1 MAFHIQ
7 LTWMPATA
15 AGMAC
20 LDSGIFMSKSL
31 VSAPSIFIFCAL
43 ACEARPL
50 IAAWHLKK
58 LPQAGMAYTIYAN
71 AERVL
76 VISGVGKIAMAGAV
90 GYVLALFPKQ
100 PSPPILIN
108 FGIAGHDYEGLGTL
122 CLGHKII
129 DSQSERVFYPQLP
142 FTIPCITHVVATHAK
157 PHVDYAG
164 ACLYDMEAAGF
175 YEMAVKF
182 SSNELIQVL
191 KIVSDNAQ
199 SSIADINEVVVGGW
213 IDQQLGIIDTL
224 LVQLTRMRQ
233 TMLFPLSNTHQQLLE
248 AFRFSV
254 TGSIKLKNLLQR
266 WQLLRGNEV
275 LAWKEAKPR
284 SSKELISWLEKE
296 IDRIDF
302 YL

>member
-1 MAFHIQ
+1 M
-7 LTWMPATA
+7 
-15 AGMAC
+15 
-20 LDSGIFMSKSL
+20 
-31 VSAPSIFIFCAL
+31 FIFCAL
-43 ACEARPL
+43 ASEARPL

-58 LPQAGMAYTIYAN
+58 LPQSGMAFTVYAN

-90 GYVLALFPKQ
+90 GFALALFPKQ
-100 PSPPILIN
+100 QLPILIN
-108 FGIAGHDYEGLGTL
+108 FGIAGHRHEALGAL
-122 CLGHKII
+122 CLGHKVI

-142 FTIPCITHVVATHAK
+142 FAIPCVTHVVATHAK
-157 PHVDYAG
+157 PHIDYAE
-164 ACLYDMEAAGF
+164 ACLHDMEAAGF
-175 YEMAVKF
+175 YEIAVKF
-182 SSNELIQVL
+182 SSSELIQVL

-199 SSIADINEVVVGGW
+199 SSIANINEEVVGSW

-275 LAWKEAKPR
+275 LAWKEARPR
-284 SSKELISWLEKE
+284 SGKELISWLEKE
-296 IDRIDF
+296 LDRINF
-302 YL
+302 HL

>member
-1 MAFHIQ
+1 MAF
-7 LTWMPATA
+7 
-15 AGMAC
+15 
-20 LDSGIFMSKSL
+20 
-31 VSAPSIFIFCAL
+31 
-43 ACEARPL
+43 
-50 IAAWHLKK
+50 
-58 LPQAGMAYTIYAN
+58 TIYAN

-76 VISGVGKIAMAGAV
+76 VICGVGKISMAGAV
-90 GYVLALFPKQ
+90 GYALALFPKQ
-100 PSPPILIN
+100 QLPILIN
-108 FGIAGHDYEGLGTL
+108 LGIAGHCYEALGAL

-142 FTIPCITHVVATHAK
+142 FTIPCVTQVVATHAK

-164 ACLYDMEAAGF
+164 TCLYDMEAAGF

-182 SSNELIQVL
+182 SSSELIQVL

-199 SSIADINEVVVGGW
+199 SSIANINEEVVGSW

-224 LVQLTRMRQ
+224 LAQLTKIRQ
-233 TMLFPLSNTHQQLLE
+233 TMLFPLSDMHQQLLG

-275 LAWKEAKPR
+275 LEWKEAKTK
-284 SSKELISWLEKE
+284 SGKELISWLEKE
-296 IDRIDF
+296 LDRIDF